1 MGYVVSGSVEYCWSN
16 NAVWL
21 VRAEE
26 RPQQA
31 ADIFWLRGRT
41 PPPGN
46 NCLIKLSWTDGAI
59 PRSCDNAF
67 KTFHNVFLL
76 FLPPSPFSRNDSCK
90 WFGIFEAQ
98 EEWKLPFVTVQIWLW
113 SEKKKRRQVS
123 RKEVRACREV
133 GYLQNYANFTRGGAW
148 ETEKEPKS
156 RITDPRSGRA
166 LEPSFLIM

>member
-76 FLPPSPFSRNDSCK
+76 FLPPHPLFSQ

-98 EEWKLPFVTVQIWLW
+98 EEWKLLLSLQYRYGFGVKR
-113 SEKKKRRQVS
+113 KKDATRRQVS